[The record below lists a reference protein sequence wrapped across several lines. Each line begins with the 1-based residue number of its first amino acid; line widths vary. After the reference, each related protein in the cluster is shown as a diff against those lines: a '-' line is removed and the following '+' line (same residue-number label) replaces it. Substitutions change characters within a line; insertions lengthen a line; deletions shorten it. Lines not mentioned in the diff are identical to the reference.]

1 MTDREDRVNKG
12 LEARIKFN
20 SLDLDW
26 ELETN
31 RIREIVKKHFNEFV
45 SSKNI
50 FDITLESNEDFKLKY
65 KKYFESLL
73 NNDLKSYYYVWI
85 GLSKGNVVVVGR
97 ASFSKNARSNF
108 GDLFNKYNIFGGIT
122 QEILMKVII
131 YENEN
136 INLKDVESVNKLDKI
151 KQLEQLNKEL
161 NNFFTHAIIIPVD
174 VGAVNDQE
182 AIHICSNVEKELGE
196 CLIKEKI
203 KILNKDGHRDF

>member
-12 LEARIKFN
+12 LKARIRFN

-73 NNDLKSYYYVWI
+73 N
-85 GLSKGNVVVVGR
+85 
-97 ASFSKNARSNF
+97 
-108 GDLFNKYNIFGGIT
+108 
-122 QEILMKVII
+122 
-131 YENEN
+131 
-136 INLKDVESVNKLDKI
+136 
-151 KQLEQLNKEL
+151 
-161 NNFFTHAIIIPVD
+161 
-174 VGAVNDQE
+174 
-182 AIHICSNVEKELGE
+182 
-196 CLIKEKI
+196 
-203 KILNKDGHRDF
+203 